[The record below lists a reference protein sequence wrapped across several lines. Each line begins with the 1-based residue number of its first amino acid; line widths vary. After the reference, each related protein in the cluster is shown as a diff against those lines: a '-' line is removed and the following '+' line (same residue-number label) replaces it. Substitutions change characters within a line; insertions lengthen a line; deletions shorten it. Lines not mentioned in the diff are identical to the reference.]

1 MSNDITLS
9 ELKNRLGQMRGKGRI
24 LLMTHERP
32 DGDAI
37 GSLCGMYFILREN
50 GFFVDAL
57 IPGAVPDMY
66 QDFVPSGLIT
76 SITTLGVECYS
87 LLITLD
93 TSTRIRISAP
103 CIKEDGIPIP
113 CLNIDHHPDN
123 ERYGEACYIVPT
135 ASSTA
140 EIVLAIAREANLMI
154 SPVSATLLLL
164 GITTDSGCFR
174 FDNTTPEALRGAAR
188 LLELGADRA
197 HIIRNCFLSKPEN
210 MARLEADLL
219 CNHLKK
225 AFGGQFAWFYLD
237 PALLEKYG
245 VDLRNT
251 EQLIEALR
259 AIDGVVIAA
268 VIRKEKEKFKVSLR
282 SKSKRIS
289 VGRIARRL
297 NGGGHEMAAG
307 CQIDVPTIA
316 EAEEILAN
324 NVENELNEK

>member
-9 ELKNRLGQMRGKGRI
+9 ELKKRLGQLHGKGRI

-50 GFFVDAL
+50 GYFVDAL
-57 IPGAVPDMY
+57 IPEAVPDMY

-87 LLITLD
+87 HLITLD
-93 TSTRIRISAP
+93 ASTRMRVSAP
-103 CIKEDGIPIP
+103 CIRQEGIPIP

-174 FDNTTPEALRGAAR
+174 FDNTTPEALRAAAR

-210 MARLEADLL
+210 MARFEADLL

-268 VIRKEKEKFKVSLR
+268 VIRKEKENFKVSLR

>member
-174 FDNTTPEALRGAAR
+174 FDNTTPEALRAAAR

-210 MARLEADLL
+210 MARFEADLL

-268 VIRKEKEKFKVSLR
+268 VIRKEKENFKVSLR

>member
-9 ELKNRLGQMRGKGRI
+9 ELKKRLRQLHGKGRI

-50 GFFVDAL
+50 GYFVDAL
-57 IPGAVPDMY
+57 IPEAVPDMY

-87 LLITLD
+87 HLITLD
-93 TSTRIRISAP
+93 ASTRMRVSAP
-103 CIKEDGIPIP
+103 CIRQEGIPIP

-123 ERYGEACYIVPT
+123 ERYGDASYVVPT

-140 EIVLAIAREANLMI
+140 EIVLSIAREANLMI

-164 GITTDSGCFR
+164 GITTDTGCFR
-174 FDNTTPEALRGAAR
+174 FDNTTPEALRAAAR
-188 LLELGADRA
+188 LQELGADRT
-197 HIIRNCFLSKPEN
+197 HIIRNCFLSKQEN
-210 MARLEADLL
+210 MARFEADLL
-219 CNHLKK
+219 CNHLEK
-225 AFGGQFAWFYLD
+225 AFGGRFAWFYLD
-237 PALLEKYG
+237 SELLGKYG

-251 EQLIEALR
+251 EQVIEALR
-259 AIDGVVIAA
+259 AIDGVVVAA
-268 VIRKEKEKFKVSLR
+268 VIRREKEGFKVSLR
-282 SKSKRIS
+282 SKSRHVS

-307 CQIDVPTIA
+307 CTIDAPSIG
-316 EAEEILAN
+316 EAEQILAN
-324 NVENELNEK
+324 NVEMELNEK